1 MVTDSQNPTTAARLA
16 ARFIG
21 ADGRRLLC
29 DALLKQPLVQGKE
42 DAAELLSGLAV
53 IQSYEGGATI
63 IPQGGMDTDIFFVL
77 VGSIIVSPNGRD
89 DTIRLAGTHVGEMT
103 TIDPSARR
111 SVTVR
116 ANETTVL
123 ARISEPDFSNVARV
137 HPSIW
142 RYLAR
147 EMADRLRQRVA
158 KVPARKQNP
167 RVFIA
172 SSSEGLHAAAALQMS
187 LNDGTLEAALWT
199 DGIFVPGMTNI
210 EALEAELVR
219 ADFAV
224 LLLSPDD
231 QVVSRNIANDA
242 PRDNLILELGLF
254 AGALGRRRAIMVR
267 PQGTNMKLPT
277 DLLGVIALTY
287 SSGDD
292 MSTVAAELRAVIAS
306 LGPR

>member
-1 MVTDSQNPTTAARLA
+1 
-16 ARFIG
+16 
-21 ADGRRLLC
+21 
-29 DALLKQPLVQGKE
+29 
-42 DAAELLSGLAV
+42 
-53 IQSYEGGATI
+53 
-63 IPQGGMDTDIFFVL
+63 
-77 VGSIIVSPNGRD
+77 
-89 DTIRLAGTHVGEMT
+89 MT

-123 ARISEPDFSNVARV
+123 ARLSEPDFSDVARAY
-137 HPSIW
+137 PSIW

-158 KVPARKQNP
+158 KVPARKLNP

-172 SSSEGLHAAAALQMS
+172 SSSEGFHTAAALQIS
-187 LNDGTLEAALWT
+187 LNDGAIEAVLWT
-199 DGIFVPGMTNI
+199 KGIFVPGMTNI

-231 QVVSRNIANDA
+231 QVLSRNLTNDV

-267 PQGTNMKLPT
+267 PQGANMKLPT
-277 DLLGVIALTY
+277 DLLGVNSLSY

-292 MSTVAAELRAVIAS
+292 MSAVVAELRSLITS
-306 LGPR
+306 LGPK